1 MLNSL
6 PGTKNKYACVAYVT
20 IIRLDSN
27 SRIYMYLPQHL
38 GSTHGFV
45 VGFVLLIFLVECVV
59 GFVLYVFTLYLV
71 PTLPV
76 SLDCP
81 YMIASSAFSTFW
93 LHGNCSI

>member
-27 SRIYMYLPQHL
+27 SRIYLPQHL
-38 GSTHGFV
+38 GSTHGFL

-71 PTLPV
+71 PMLPV

-81 YMIASSAFSTFW
+81 YMVASSAFSTFW
-93 LHGNCSI
+93 LHGSYSI